1 MKQKQFIAGKSYVS
15 TSGQEISDSDKLHLH
30 SVVDSGWYTDG
41 RKCTEFRDILG
52 KINAKK
58 HVMLTNSGSSASLV
72 AMSAMTERVHRPF
85 KYILTCATGFPT
97 TVAPIYQ
104 TGHVPIYVDINP
116 ENLQPDRNQTFDMKL
131 KYAGD
136 IGFVVMAHTLGFPFY
151 EAYFA
156 DSLPLVSDGCDAL
169 GSKIN
174 DKPVGYKADI
184 STLSFFPAH
193 HITTGQGGAVL
204 TDDAE
209 LQKICD
215 SYIHWGRHC
224 FPFDTPITTLSG
236 ISKIQNIKNGDLV
249 LSHTGNFNAVL
260 GTSLRTGF
268 SGDMTHIKSV
278 GNSEIVSTS
287 DHPFFVSPGTWK
299 LAKDLVIGDVLLEAI
314 PSWKSS
320 KNHFY
325 WEYRTDNTDKLVGHS
340 LSFDIDLFRLMGYW
354 ISQGSIAKGLKG
366 VSGYSVDKYF
376 SYRVDFCFNENKVDV
391 IDDLC
396 VLMKRFFDLSPCV
409 TIGKNSKAKTISF
422 KSRSAYEFF
431 SLFCGVG
438 AFNKH
443 IPYDVVG
450 YDFKKLIHLVHGFV
464 LGDGNKNYQG
474 YTFSSISY
482 ELMEQLRMILLLN
495 GIFVSRSCRTFD
507 KHKQSIVNGRKI
519 VQRHDLWTYQ
529 LYGKNAERF
538 SDLCGDDYK
547 SRSSKSLSRI
557 VGGYSEHRILQVW
570 NEEVSNIP
578 VYNFEVE
585 NDNSYHAWGVAVHNC
600 FCEPGQNNTCGK
612 RFDNTDGTDLPLGW
626 DHKYRFERLGYN
638 LQMTEFQAALGVSQA
653 MILDEFT
660 KKRQEHYAKLLNGL
674 FVFNEYISF
683 VSVPEWSKPSPF
695 GFPILVR
702 DTAPFSAMELIE
714 YLELNKVGTRR
725 VFGGN
730 LTRQPAFK
738 NLYHIR
744 AGDLSGSDKVMND
757 MLWIGCHPALTNEM
771 LDYVIS
777 TFDAFFKSKGL

>member
-215 SYIHWGRHC
+215 SYIHWGR
-224 FPFDTPITTLSG
+224 D
-236 ISKIQNIKNGDLV
+236 
-249 LSHTGNFNAVL
+249 
-260 GTSLRTGF
+260 
-268 SGDMTHIKSV
+268 
-278 GNSEIVSTS
+278 
-287 DHPFFVSPGTWK
+287 
-299 LAKDLVIGDVLLEAI
+299 
-314 PSWKSS
+314 
-320 KNHFY
+320 
-325 WEYRTDNTDKLVGHS
+325 
-340 LSFDIDLFRLMGYW
+340 
-354 ISQGSIAKGLKG
+354 
-366 VSGYSVDKYF
+366 
-376 SYRVDFCFNENKVDV
+376 
-391 IDDLC
+391 
-396 VLMKRFFDLSPCV
+396 
-409 TIGKNSKAKTISF
+409 
-422 KSRSAYEFF
+422 
-431 SLFCGVG
+431 
-438 AFNKH
+438 
-443 IPYDVVG
+443 
-450 YDFKKLIHLVHGFV
+450 
-464 LGDGNKNYQG
+464 
-474 YTFSSISY
+474 
-482 ELMEQLRMILLLN
+482 
-495 GIFVSRSCRTFD
+495 
-507 KHKQSIVNGRKI
+507 
-519 VQRHDLWTYQ
+519 
-529 LYGKNAERF
+529 
-538 SDLCGDDYK
+538 
-547 SRSSKSLSRI
+547 
-557 VGGYSEHRILQVW
+557 
-570 NEEVSNIP
+570 
-578 VYNFEVE
+578 
-585 NDNSYHAWGVAVHNC
+585 C